1 MKKVRITKRP
11 EMKDGGATK
20 MFGAQTPPVDNT
32 VSPGPG
38 SFHGGNDPE
47 IKINRTLK
55 PTTKENATLEA
66 EVGET
71 IVTNLSGDGIPE
83 FYKVG
88 GKRHY
93 KGGTPLNV
101 PENSFIFSRDKSMK
115 IDDPEVLKMFGKSGK
130 SKKSYTPAELSTSY
144 DLNKYKEILAN
155 PSSSRR
161 DRETAE
167 QMIKNYNLKLGALAL
182 VQESIK
188 GFDNGIPNIAM
199 PYLQSVG
206 IDPAQLVNPQMAPTP
221 DQMQTAMYGKEF
233 KSKSSS
239 MQAFKKGGELTKY
252 QTKGNVKEEDSGEG
266 KGKGKKYTR
275 FDLPN
280 GKTLY
285 LPEGTTIEDIK
296 NKKTTP
302 VLPKDV
308 KLGDIITYNNEEGNS
323 VTQKVSKI
331 NIEGFTGNVSD
342 YVAEDE
348 LTGDRAESYAR
359 LAERLKTDK
368 NLRAKLVTQYK
379 ENIKNAVTKRPGIL
393 SAEDIQK
400 AAAMEE
406 EDIINTILK
415 AEKQFL
421 VLEEKGLDYTDDNA
435 DVWQGTGKGFV
446 GEEGSKHP
454 AGYINATQKAGL
466 TPLTNVE
473 ALVFQT
479 GINSIR
485 ALQND
490 EDPTIAGFSTAA
502 LGYQN
507 KLSPEDGLVGG
518 MTSKSYA
525 MLADPKYKF
534 DLADIEQE
542 PAEPGVTPPPQQ
554 EGPMPWHTQD
564 LINLTGAQEDL
575 FSINKYRPFRPGI
588 GFDTP
593 EFAGVDFRGAAGT
606 LASGMAGAANQL
618 GQFAGPQA
626 YNARMADVQA
636 KGAEGVA
643 KLRQQEYATNQAML
657 NQFNTNAA
665 QMRNRNAIIQAEADK
680 KFFDE
685 NAIANQQFD
694 NSKRMAKAN
703 IRNAMI
709 QGLTNVEKTQ
719 LYNEMYD
726 DFDIQTQAYGP
737 FSQAGVRRNDSQT
750 PIKPGAK
757 DIYNDPAE
765 FARVQRQAFGD
776 DLSGDE
782 IMKQYYNQ
790 GKSKS
795 SNKKSNQPMYPNYN
809 FGVNPNMYNTGM
821 YNQGMRR
828 GYKNGGEFKEE

>member
-20 MFGAQTPPVDNT
+20 MFGAQTPPVDRT

-38 SFHGGNDPE
+38 SFHGGNNPE

-130 SKKSYTPAELSTSY
+130 SKKNYTPAELSTSY

-155 PSSSRR
+155 PSSSKR

-221 DQMQTAMYGKEF
+221 EQIQTAMYGKEV

-239 MQAFKKGGELTKY
+239 MPAFKQGGELRKY
-252 QTKGNVKEEDSGEG
+252 QKAGEN
-266 KGKGKKYTR
+266 KGKKYTR
-275 FDLPN
+275 YTVSST
-280 GKTLY
+280 GKTYY
-285 LPEGTTIEDIK
+285 LPEGATQEDVK
-296 NKKTTP
+296 NKKAKYIQ
-302 VLPKDV
+302 PKDI
-308 KLGDIITYNNEEGNS
+308 KLGDVITYNNEDGES

-331 NIEGFTGNVSD
+331 NIEGFTGDVGE
-342 YVAEDE
+342 YVKDNE

-359 LAERLKTDK
+359 LAQRLKTDDE
-368 NLRAKLVTQYK
+368 LRAKLVTQYQ
-379 ENIKNAVTKRPGIL
+379 ENIKKAETKRSDIL

-400 AAAMEE
+400 AADMSEE
-406 EDIINTILK
+406 EIINTILK

-421 VLEEKGLDYTDDNA
+421 ILEEKGVDYKKEDKDS
-435 DVWQGTGKGFV
+435 WQGYGVGFT
-446 GEEGSKHP
+446 GEEGYKHP
-454 AGYINATQKAGL
+454 AAYINAAKKAGVD
-466 TPLTNVE
+466 PLSNIE

-479 GINSIR
+479 GMNSIR
-485 ALQND
+485 SLQSAK
-490 EDPTIAGFSTAA
+490 DPSVAGFSTAA
-502 LGYQN
+502 LGFED
-507 KLSPEDGLVGG
+507 KMSSEDGLVGG
-518 MTSKSYA
+518 MTSKEYA
-525 MLADPKYKF
+525 LLADPKYKF
-534 DLADIEQE
+534 DLADIEQ
-542 PAEPGVTPPPQQ
+542 PAEEPRVELPAQ
-554 EGPMPWHTQD
+554 EDPERLPWHTQD
-564 LINLTGAQEDL
+564 LINLRGAQEDL
-575 FSINKYRPFRPGI
+575 YSINKYRPYRPGI

-606 LASGMAGAANQL
+606 LASGMAGAADQL
-618 GQFAGPQA
+618 GQFAGPQT
-626 YNARMADVQA
+626 YNARMAHIQS

-643 KLRQQEYATNQAML
+643 KLREQEYATNQGML
-657 NQFNTNAA
+657 NQFNTNVA
-665 QMRNRNAIIQAEADK
+665 QMRNANSVRQAQADK
-680 KFFDE
+680 KFSDE
-685 NAIANQQFD
+685 TAVANQQFD
-694 NSKRMAKAN
+694 NSRRMVKSN

-709 QGLTNVEKTQ
+709 QGITNVEKTG
-719 LYNEMYD
+719 LYNEFYD
-726 DFDIQTQAYGP
+726 DFNVGTQFYGP
-737 FSQAGVRRNDSQT
+737 GTESAVRKADTKAVTEAS
-750 PIKPGAK
+750 IKNGSK

-765 FARVQRQAFGD
+765 FARVQRDAFGN
-776 DLSGDE
+776 DLTGDE

-790 GKSKS
+790 GKSNS
-795 SNKKSNQPMYPNYN
+795 TNKKSTYQPMYPNYN
-809 FGVNPNMYNTGM
+809 FGANPAM
-821 YNQGMRR
+821 YNQGMYDPRMRR
-828 GYKNGGEFKEE
+828 GFKTGGEFREE

>member
-83 FYKVG
+83 FYKIS

-115 IDDPEVLKMFGKSGK
+115 IDDPELLKMFGKSGK

-144 DLNKYKEILAN
+144 DLNKYKEILAD
-155 PSSSRR
+155 PSSSKR

-221 DQMQTAMYGKEF
+221 EQMQTAMYGKEV

-239 MQAFKKGGELTKY
+239 MPAFKQGGELRKY
-252 QTKGNVKEEDSGEG
+252 QKAGEP
-266 KGKGKKYTR
+266 KGKKYVR
-275 FDLPN
+275 YDID
-280 GKTLY
+280 GEIIY
-285 LPEGTTIEDIK
+285 LPADASDEDIA
-296 NKKTTP
+296 NDNVKTIS
-302 VLPKDV
+302 PKDI
-308 KLGDIITYNNEEGNS
+308 KLGDIITYDDEEGNS
-323 VTQKVSKI
+323 VTQKVNKI
-331 NIEGFTGNVSD
+331 NIEGFTGNIGD
-342 YVAEDE
+342 YVTDNE

-359 LAERLKTDK
+359 LADK
-368 NLRAKLVTQYK
+368 LQNDKELRTKLVTQYK
-379 ENIKNAVTKRPGIL
+379 DQIKNAVTKRPDIL
-393 SAEDIQK
+393 SEADIQK
-400 AAAMEE
+400 AAGMSEQ
-406 EDIINTILK
+406 DIIDTILK

-421 VLEEKGLDYTDDNA
+421 ILEEKGVDYKKEDKDS
-435 DVWQGTGKGFV
+435 WQGFGVGFTGEKGYR
-446 GEEGSKHP
+446 HP
-454 AGYINATQKAGL
+454 AAYINAAKEAGVD
-466 TPLTNVE
+466 PLSNIE

-479 GINSIR
+479 GMNSIR
-485 ALQND
+485 ALQKAD
-490 EDPTIAGFSTAA
+490 DPSVAGFSTAA
-502 LGYQN
+502 LGYED
-507 KLSPEDGLVGG
+507 KMSPEDGLVGG
-518 MTSKSYA
+518 MTSKEYA
-525 MLADPKYKF
+525 LLADPKYNF
-534 DLADIEQE
+534 DLADIEEPDEEPEAELPAQE
-542 PAEPGVTPPPQQ
+542 DPERL
-554 EGPMPWHTQD
+554 PWHTQD
-564 LINLTGAQEDL
+564 LINLRGAQEDL
-575 FSINKYRPFRPGI
+575 YSINKYRPYRPGI

-626 YNARMADVQA
+626 FNARMADIQA

-643 KLRQQEYATNQAML
+643 KLREQEYATNQGML
-657 NQFNTNAA
+657 NQFNTNVA
-665 QMRNRNAIIQAEADK
+665 QMRNANAVRQAQTDK
-680 KFFDE
+680 TFFDE

-694 NSKRMAKAN
+694 NSRRMAKAN

-709 QGLTNVEKTQ
+709 QGLTNVEKTG

-726 DFDIQTQAYGP
+726 DFNIVPQGFGP
-737 FSQAGVRRNDSQT
+737 LSQAGIRKADTKSNV
-750 PIKPGAK
+750 KPGSK

-765 FARVQRQAFGD
+765 FARVQREAFGN
-776 DLSGDE
+776 DLTGDE

-795 SNKKSNQPMYPNYN
+795 SDKRTMYPPMYPNYN
-809 FGVNPNMYNTGM
+809 FGVNPAM
-821 YNQGMRR
+821 YNQGMYDPRMIR

>member
-11 EMKDGGATK
+11 EMRDGGATK

-115 IDDPEVLKMFGKSGK
+115 INDPELLKMFGKSGK
-130 SKKSYTPAELSTSY
+130 SKKSYTPAELSMSY

-155 PSSSRR
+155 PSSSKR
-161 DRETAE
+161 DIETAE

-182 VQESIK
+182 VQESVK

-221 DQMQTAMYGKEF
+221 EQMQTAMYGKEF

-239 MQAFKKGGELTKY
+239 MPAFKQGGELRKY
-252 QTKGNVKEEDSGEG
+252 QKAGEP
-266 KGKGKKYTR
+266 KGKKYKR
-275 FDLPN
+275 YDLPN
-280 GKTLY
+280 GKTFY
-285 LPEGTTIEDIK
+285 LPEGATMEDVK
-296 NKKTTP
+296 SKKISA

-308 KLGDIITYNNEEGNS
+308 KLGDIITYDNEDGKS

-342 YVAEDE
+342 YVAESE
-348 LTGDRAESYAR
+348 LSGDRAEAYAR
-359 LAERLKTDK
+359 LAQRLKTDD
-368 NLRAKLVTQYK
+368 NLREKLVTQYK

-406 EDIINTILK
+406 DDIINTILK

-421 VLEEKGLDYTDDNA
+421 VLEEKGLDYTDENA
-435 DVWQGTGKGFV
+435 DVWQGTGVGFT

-454 AGYINATQKAGL
+454 AGYINATKQAGL

-473 ALVFQT
+473 SLVFQT

-490 EDPTIAGFSTAA
+490 EDPSVAGFSTAA

-507 KLSPEDGLVGG
+507 KLSPEDGLIGG

-534 DLADIEQE
+534 DLADIEQ
-542 PAEPGVTPPPQQ
+542 PAEEPGVELSPQ
-554 EGPMPWHTQD
+554 EGPERLPWHTQD
-564 LINLTGAQEDL
+564 LINLRGAQGDL

-643 KLRQQEYATNQAML
+643 KLREQEYATNQGML
-657 NQFNTNAA
+657 NQFNTNVA
-665 QMRNRNAIIQAEADK
+665 QMRNANAIRQAQADK
-680 KFFDE
+680 KFSDE

-709 QGLTNVEKTQ
+709 QGITNVEKTG

-726 DFDIQTQAYGP
+726 DFNIRTQAFGP
-737 FSQAGVRRNDSQT
+737 FSEAGVKRNDT
-750 PIKPGAK
+750 EENIKPGSK

-765 FARVQRQAFGD
+765 FARVQREAFGTD
-776 DLSGDE
+776 ISGDE

-790 GKSKS
+790 NRPSSKN
-795 SNKKSNQPMYPNYN
+795 NKNMYPPMYPNYN
-809 FGVNPNMYNTGM
+809 FGVNPAM
-821 YNQGMRR
+821 YNQGMYNPRMMR
-828 GYKNGGEFKEE
+828 GYKNGGEFKEK